1 MASRRHPVL
10 ASVGALLALVALL
23 GCAARLLPES
33 RRHPVLA
40 SVGALLALV
49 ALLGCAARLLP
60 EDMQALPYV
69 PYVIALS
76 PWFALAAMVSL
87 VCACIAHR
95 WFTAAVAVACIVLQ
109 GYWQLPF
116 YRNGE
121 PLGAQAIAAVAQ
133 AKPATDD
140 AFARVMTCN
149 VYKGAADPQA
159 IVDAVRD
166 QHVEVLALQETTPQF
181 VQRLEQ
187 AGIGDYLPYAVSAS
201 SGSGYIVDAVRD
213 QHVEVLAL
221 QETTPQF
228 VQRLEQAGIGDY
240 LPYAVSASSGSGYG
254 NGLWSAQPLQQPAD
268 QETTPQF
275 VQRLEQAGIGDYLPY
290 AVSASSGSGYGNGLW
305 SAQPLQ
311 QPADA
316 EFPSS
321 ASAMP
326 AGTIRFDNGALPVR
340 FVSVHTTSPTAQ
352 SWDLWRKSLTE
363 MQQLTARTGTQ
374 YVLMGDFN
382 ATYDHAVFRDLLGS
396 RFQDAARASGH
407 GLVFSWPADK
417 PWLPAFSGIDHI
429 VTERGVVVGQVSTM
443 RIGGSDHRALLA
455 TLDFTRR

>member
-1 MASRRHPVL
+1 MA
-10 ASVGALLALVALL
+10 
-23 GCAARLLPES
+23 S

-133 AKPATDD
+133 AKPAIDD

-166 QHVEVLALQETTPQF
+166 QHVEVLAL
-181 VQRLEQ
+181 
-187 AGIGDYLPYAVSAS
+187 
-201 SGSGYIVDAVRD
+201 
-213 QHVEVLAL
+213 
-221 QETTPQF
+221 
-228 VQRLEQAGIGDY
+228 
-240 LPYAVSASSGSGYG
+240 
-254 NGLWSAQPLQQPAD
+254 

-340 FVSVHTTSPTAQ
+340 
-352 SWDLWRKSLTE
+352 LSL
-363 MQQLTARTGTQ
+363 
-374 YVLMGDFN
+374 
-382 ATYDHAVFRDLLGS
+382 
-396 RFQDAARASGH
+396 
-407 GLVFSWPADK
+407 
-417 PWLPAFSGIDHI
+417 IHI
-429 VTERGVVVGQVSTM
+429 
-443 RIGGSDHRALLA
+443 
-455 TLDFTRR
+455 

>member
-1 MASRRHPVL
+1 MA
-10 ASVGALLALVALL
+10 
-23 GCAARLLPES
+23 S

-121 PLGAQAIAAVAQ
+121 PLGAQAIAAVVQ

-166 QHVEVLALQETTPQF
+166 QHVEVLAL
-181 VQRLEQ
+181 
-187 AGIGDYLPYAVSAS
+187 
-201 SGSGYIVDAVRD
+201 
-213 QHVEVLAL
+213 
-221 QETTPQF
+221 
-228 VQRLEQAGIGDY
+228 
-240 LPYAVSASSGSGYG
+240 
-254 NGLWSAQPLQQPAD
+254 

-455 TLDFTRR
+455 TLDFTRH

>member
-1 MASRRHPVL
+1 MAASRRHPVL
-10 ASVGALLALVALL
+10 ASVGALLALV
-23 GCAARLLPES
+23 S
-33 RRHPVLA
+33 
-40 SVGALLALV
+40 
-49 ALLGCAARLLP
+49 LLGCAARLLP

-76 PWFALAAMVSL
+76 PWFALAAVASL
-87 VCACIAHR
+87 ICACISHR

-121 PLGAQAIAAVAQ
+121 PLGAQAITAVGQ
-133 AKPATDD
+133 SNPVTDD

-159 IVDAVRD
+159 IVDTVRD
-166 QHVEVLALQETTPQF
+166 QHVEVLALQEATPQF

-187 AGIGDYLPYAVSAS
+187 AGIA
-201 SGSGYIVDAVRD
+201 
-213 QHVEVLAL
+213 
-221 QETTPQF
+221 
-228 VQRLEQAGIGDY
+228 DY

-254 NGLWSAQPLQQPAD
+254 NGLWSAQPL
-268 QETTPQF
+268 
-275 VQRLEQAGIGDYLPY
+275 R
-290 AVSASSGSGYGNGLW
+290 
-305 SAQPLQ
+305 

-316 EFPSS
+316 EFASS
-321 ASAMP
+321 ASNMP

-340 FVSVHTTSPTAQ
+340 FVSVHTTSPTPQ

-363 MQQLTARTGTQ
+363 MQQLTKRTGTQ

-382 ATYDHAVFRDLLGS
+382 ATYDHAVFRNLLGT

-407 GLVFSWPADK
+407 GLVFSWPVDK

-429 VTERGVVVGQVSTM
+429 VTERGVVAGQVSAV

>member
-1 MASRRHPVL
+1 M
-10 ASVGALLALVALL
+10 
-23 GCAARLLPES
+23 
-33 RRHPVLA
+33 
-40 SVGALLALV
+40 
-49 ALLGCAARLLP
+49 
-60 EDMQALPYV
+60 
-69 PYVIALS
+69 
-76 PWFALAAMVSL
+76 
-87 VCACIAHR
+87 
-95 WFTAAVAVACIVLQ
+95 
-109 GYWQLPF
+109 
-116 YRNGE
+116 
-121 PLGAQAIAAVAQ
+121 
-133 AKPATDD
+133 
-140 AFARVMTCN
+140 
-149 VYKGAADPQA
+149 
-159 IVDAVRD
+159 RD
-166 QHVEVLALQETTPQF
+166 QHVEVLAL
-181 VQRLEQ
+181 
-187 AGIGDYLPYAVSAS
+187 
-201 SGSGYIVDAVRD
+201 
-213 QHVEVLAL
+213 
-221 QETTPQF
+221 
-228 VQRLEQAGIGDY
+228 
-240 LPYAVSASSGSGYG
+240 
-254 NGLWSAQPLQQPAD
+254 

>member
-1 MASRRHPVL
+1 MA
-10 ASVGALLALVALL
+10 
-23 GCAARLLPES
+23 S

-133 AKPATDD
+133 AKPAIDD

-201 SGSGYIVDAVRD
+201 SGSGY
-213 QHVEVLAL
+213 
-221 QETTPQF
+221 
-228 VQRLEQAGIGDY
+228 
-240 LPYAVSASSGSGYG
+240 G
-254 NGLWSAQPLQQPAD
+254 NGLWSAQPL
-268 QETTPQF
+268 
-275 VQRLEQAGIGDYLPY
+275 
-290 AVSASSGSGYGNGLW
+290 
-305 SAQPLQ
+305 
-311 QPADA
+311 
-316 EFPSS
+316 
-321 ASAMP
+321 
-326 AGTIRFDNGALPVR
+326 
-340 FVSVHTTSPTAQ
+340 
-352 SWDLWRKSLTE
+352 
-363 MQQLTARTGTQ
+363 
-374 YVLMGDFN
+374 
-382 ATYDHAVFRDLLGS
+382 
-396 RFQDAARASGH
+396 
-407 GLVFSWPADK
+407 
-417 PWLPAFSGIDHI
+417 
-429 VTERGVVVGQVSTM
+429 
-443 RIGGSDHRALLA
+443 
-455 TLDFTRR
+455 

>member
-1 MASRRHPVL
+1 MA
-10 ASVGALLALVALL
+10 
-23 GCAARLLPES
+23 S

-109 GYWQLPF
+109 GHWQLPF

-149 VYKGAADPQA
+149 VYKGTADPQA

-187 AGIGDYLPYAVSAS
+187 AGIGEYLPYAVSAS
-201 SGSGYIVDAVRD
+201 SDG
-213 QHVEVLAL
+213 
-221 QETTPQF
+221 T
-228 VQRLEQAGIGDY
+228 
-240 LPYAVSASSGSGYG
+240 YG

-268 QETTPQF
+268 
-275 VQRLEQAGIGDYLPY
+275 V
-290 AVSASSGSGYGNGLW
+290 
-305 SAQPLQ
+305 
-311 QPADA
+311 

-429 VTERGVVVGQVSTM
+429 VTERGVVVGQVSTV
-443 RIGGSDHRALLA
+443 RISGSDHRALLA

>member
-1 MASRRHPVL
+1 MH
-10 ASVGALLALVALL
+10 
-23 GCAARLLPES
+23 
-33 RRHPVLA
+33 
-40 SVGALLALV
+40 
-49 ALLGCAARLLP
+49 
-60 EDMQALPYV
+60 
-69 PYVIALS
+69 
-76 PWFALAAMVSL
+76 
-87 VCACIAHR
+87 
-95 WFTAAVAVACIVLQ
+95 
-109 GYWQLPF
+109 
-116 YRNGE
+116 
-121 PLGAQAIAAVAQ
+121 
-133 AKPATDD
+133 
-140 AFARVMTCN
+140 
-149 VYKGAADPQA
+149 KGAADPQA

-187 AGIGDYLPYAVSAS
+187 A
-201 SGSGYIVDAVRD
+201 R
-213 QHVEVLAL
+213 
-221 QETTPQF
+221 
-228 VQRLEQAGIGDY
+228 
-240 LPYAVSASSGSGYG
+240 
-254 NGLWSAQPLQQPAD
+254 
-268 QETTPQF
+268 
-275 VQRLEQAGIGDYLPY
+275 IGDYLPY

-455 TLDFTRR
+455 TLDFTRH